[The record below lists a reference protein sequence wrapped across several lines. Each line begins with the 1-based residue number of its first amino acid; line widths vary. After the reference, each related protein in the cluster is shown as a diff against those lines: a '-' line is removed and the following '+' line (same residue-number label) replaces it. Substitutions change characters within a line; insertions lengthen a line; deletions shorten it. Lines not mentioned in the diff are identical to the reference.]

1 MLKLLT
7 FRPST
12 TFGARRVFRTYSS
25 VADELKTRGP
35 WFFNEPISTT
45 HVEML
50 DASYDDVIPS
60 FSSVRKHGQILPL
73 GFHLIFFNP
82 ILSESKLSADGY
94 HKNQAPD
101 ETRFPARMWL
111 GGTLEFNHNSN
122 QLVIG
127 SEGSAMETINTAV
140 YKSKEMGNSK
150 VERLDVIID
159 RFLFGSKRSSSEMAN
174 DDWAIKE
181 TRSIGYFSAE
191 ASANRESTF
200 TRHLK
205 RRFYTSSLLISADI
219 RSTN

>member
-1 MLKLLT
+1 MLKSLV

-12 TFGARRVFRTYSS
+12 NFGARRVFRAYSS

-35 WFFNEPISTT
+35 WYFNEPISTT
-45 HVEML
+45 HVEKL
-50 DASYDDVIPS
+50 DASYGDVIPS
-60 FSSVRKHGQILPL
+60 YSAARKHGQVLPP

-82 ILSESKLSADGY
+82 IFSESKLSADGY

-111 GGTLEFNHNSN
+111 GGTLEFNHDAD
-122 QLVIG
+122 QLVVG

-140 YKSKEMGNSK
+140 YKSKEIGNST
-150 VERLDVIID
+150 VERLDVTID
-159 RFLFGSKRSSSEMAN
+159 RFLFGSQRSSSEMTK

-181 TRSIGYFSAE
+181 TRSIGYFSPE

-205 RRFYTSSLLISADI
+205 RKFYTIFLIDFC
-219 RSTN
+219 